1 MPSPCPILRV
11 PGRAAKI
18 KALIAMH
25 AVGWKWHDTIQVSL
39 TYLAKWSDEREA
51 STTHMVIGGM
61 SSSGSIRAI
70 HWQTAPGLQ
79 QLLDRPTQYTTVNSL
94 SHLRAYA
101 LKHRPK
107 VNPAPVAPPAEVEIP
122 F

>member
-1 MPSPCPILRV
+1 
-11 PGRAAKI
+11 
-18 KALIAMH
+18 MH
-25 AVGWKWHDTIQVSL
+25 AVGWKWYADIDTSL
-39 TYLAKWSDEREA
+39 AALAKWSDEREA
-51 STTHMVIGGM
+51 DTAHMVIGGM
-61 SSSGSIRAI
+61 SSSGSVRAI

-79 QLLDRPTQYTTVNSL
+79 QLLDRPTQYTMVNSL

-107 VNPAPVAPPAEVEIP
+107 ANPAPSPPVAPPPEIEIP